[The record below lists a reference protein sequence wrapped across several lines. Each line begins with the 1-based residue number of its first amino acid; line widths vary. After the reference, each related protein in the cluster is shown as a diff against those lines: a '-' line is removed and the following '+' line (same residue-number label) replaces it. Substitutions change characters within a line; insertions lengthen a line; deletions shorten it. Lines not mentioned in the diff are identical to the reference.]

1 MAVAAL
7 PPRCHASGRANMKT
21 RAAVLRA
28 VGKDWEIVELEL
40 DPPKADEVLVRFVA
54 SGMCHSDDHLRT
66 GDIPVRYPIV
76 GGHEG
81 AGIVEQ
87 VGAGVTHLNPG
98 DQIVCSFLPVC
109 GHCRFCSRGQ
119 TNLCDLGAFFVD
131 NCLPDGTFR
140 LHGEGEDFGQ
150 MCLLG
155 TFSQWATLSVHSCIK
170 IDDDLPL
177 ETVALVGC
185 GVPTGWGTAVNAGG
199 VRPGDTTVIYGIGGV
214 GINAVQGAA
223 FAGARNVIAVDPLE
237 FKRESAMEFGA
248 THVAASAEAAA
259 DRVMELTRGV
269 GADQALI
276 TVGVVTEEVI
286 TAAFAAVRKHGTV
299 VVTELA
305 GPGKRTIQLPSFEL
319 TLFEKRI
326 QGALFG
332 SGNPFDTIPKLLE
345 LYRAGQLKL
354 DELVTNRYR
363 LDEVN
368 QGYRDMLDGRNIRGL
383 IVHDS

>member
-1 MAVAAL
+1 M
-7 PPRCHASGRANMKT
+7 RT
-21 RAAVLRA
+21 RAAIIREP
-28 VGKDWEIVELEL
+28 GKPWEITELEL
-40 DPPKADEVLVRFVA
+40 DEPKAGEVRIKFMA
-54 SGMCHSDDHLRT
+54 SGMCHSDAHLQT
-66 GDIPVRYPIV
+66 GDSVPRLPMV

-81 AGIVEQ
+81 AGIIEA
-87 VGAGVTHLNPG
+87 VGPDVTRVKPG
-98 DQIVCSFLPVC
+98 DHVVCSFLPTC
-109 GHCRFCSRGQ
+109 GHCRFCAQGM
-119 TNLCDLGAFFVD
+119 TNLCDLGALFVD

-140 LHGEGEDFGQ
+140 FHADGEDFGQ

-155 TFSQWATLSVHSCIK
+155 TFSERSVVSEHSCIK

-177 ETVALVGC
+177 ETVALAGC

-199 VRPGDTTVIYGIGGV
+199 VRPGDTTVVYGIGGV

-237 FKRESAMEFGA
+237 FKREHAMEFGA
-248 THVAASAEAAA
+248 THVAADAAA
-259 DRVMELTRGV
+259 AQELVTELTRGV

-286 TAAFAAVRKHGTV
+286 ASAFAAVRKRGTV
-299 VVTELA
+299 VLTGLA
-305 GPGKRTIQLPSFEL
+305 GPGKKTIQLPSFEL

-332 SGNPFDTIPKLLE
+332 SGNPFETIPRLLD

-354 DELVTNRYR
+354 DELVTTRYR
-363 LDEVN
+363 LEDVN

-383 IVHDS
+383 IIHDS

>member
-1 MAVAAL
+1 
-7 PPRCHASGRANMKT
+7 
-21 RAAVLRA
+21 
-28 VGKDWEIVELEL
+28 
-40 DPPKADEVLVRFVA
+40 
-54 SGMCHSDDHLRT
+54 
-66 GDIPVRYPIV
+66 
-76 GGHEG
+76 
-81 AGIVEQ
+81 
-87 VGAGVTHLNPG
+87 
-98 DQIVCSFLPVC
+98 
-109 GHCRFCSRGQ
+109 
-119 TNLCDLGAFFVD
+119 
-131 NCLPDGTFR
+131 
-140 LHGEGEDFGQ
+140 

-155 TFSQWATLSVHSCIK
+155 TFSQRSVVSEHSCIK

-177 ETVALVGC
+177 EIVALVSC

-237 FKRESAMEFGA
+237 FKREHAMEFGA
-248 THVAASAEAAA
+248 THTAADAASAQEL
-259 DRVMELTRGV
+259 VTELTRGV

-276 TVGVVTEEVI
+276 TVGVVTEEVVA
-286 TAAFAAVRKHGTV
+286 AAFAAVRKRGTV
-299 VVTELA
+299 VLTGLA
-305 GPGKRTIQLPSFEL
+305 GPDKKTIQLPGFEL

-332 SGNPFDTIPKLLE
+332 SGNPFDTIPRLLE

-354 DELVTNRYR
+354 DELVTTRYR

-383 IVHDS
+383 MIHDS

>member
-1 MAVAAL
+1 
-7 PPRCHASGRANMKT
+7 MKT
-21 RAAVLRA
+21 KAAVLREL
-28 VGKDWEIVELEL
+28 GNDFEIAEMDL
-40 DPPKADEVLVRFVA
+40 DPPKTGEVLMRWVA
-54 SGMCHSDDHLRT
+54 AGLCHSDEHLQT

-81 AGIVEQ
+81 AGIVEE
-87 VGAGVTHLNPG
+87 VGIGVTRLKPG
-98 DQIVCSFLPVC
+98 DHVVCSFLPVC
-109 GHCRFCSRGQ
+109 GHCRFCARGM
-119 TNLCDLGAFFVD
+119 TNMCDLGALLYD

-140 LHGEGEDFGQ
+140 FHADGMDFGQ

-155 TFSQWATLSVHSCIK
+155 TFAQWGTVSEHSCVK

-185 GVPTGWGTAVNAGG
+185 GVPTGWGTAVTAGG
-199 VRPGDTTVIYGIGGV
+199 VRPGDTTVVYGIGGV

-237 FKRESAMEFGA
+237 FKREHAMEFGA
-248 THVAASAEAAA
+248 THVAADAAA
-259 DRVMELTRGV
+259 AQELVTELTRGV

-276 TVGVVTEEVI
+276 TVGVVTEDVVA
-286 TAAFAAVRKHGTV
+286 AAFAAVRKRGTV
-299 VVTELA
+299 VITGLA
-305 GPGKRTIQLPSFEL
+305 GPGKKTIQIPSFEL

-354 DELVTNRYR
+354 DELVTNRYS

-383 IVHDS
+383 MIHDS